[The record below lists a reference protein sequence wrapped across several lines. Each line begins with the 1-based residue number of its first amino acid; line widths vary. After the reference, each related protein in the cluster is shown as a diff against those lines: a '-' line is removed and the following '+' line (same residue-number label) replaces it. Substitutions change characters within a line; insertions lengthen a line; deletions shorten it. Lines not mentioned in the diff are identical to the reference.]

1 MSAVNLVSSSCIT
14 PIFIVPNAA
23 GAAVYSKSV
32 RNPNKLDLSRELN
45 APSSISALS
54 CLVIALAGKCAN
66 LRALRLNPE
75 DTA

>member
-1 MSAVNLVSSSCIT
+1 MSAVNLVTSSYIT
-14 PIFIVPNAA
+14 PIFTIPNAA

-54 CLVIALAGKCAN
+54 YLVIALTRKCAN
-66 LRALRLNPE
+66 L
-75 DTA
+75 